1 MAKARYSVKVV
12 FFGVISSELRIIY
25 EAQSGDWPSD
35 AKAFS
40 LTLLSVIEDLETRV
54 KHLEDRLAVNSGN
67 SSLPSSKDS
76 LQSPKKRSLRV
87 NSGKKPGGQ
96 KGHKGQGGKLKDA
109 PDQTHKFEVT
119 HCPDCKVD
127 LKNQPVDLLIRKQ
140 EEDLPPI
147 RTVVTEYQTEVKTCP
162 CCNQQWQATGCPA
175 HIRHEFQYGPRIKA
189 LSVYLSAH
197 QFLPAKRIKDTM
209 AIFGVDLSTGTLDN
223 FRVCAA
229 RRLGGF
235 VDTMRQSIIDSLAGF
250 FDETGIKVKAAGHWI
265 HVAATSLFCLF
276 ILHAKRGR
284 IAHKQMGVLAH
295 FRGVLHRD
303 DYHSYRDIY
312 DQAKHALCC
321 AHLIRDLKY
330 AIERDDQE
338 EWAQPMIDLLLRAN
352 TQTQNSS
359 TGVLDVRW
367 RGRHRKEYDRLV
379 ALGLS
384 KNPLKVKENGEV
396 RGRTAQSKTCNLLLR
411 FQDKAE
417 DILRFMSDPNAEFT
431 NNQAERDLR
440 MNKVRQKISGGFRS
454 KKAGEEFM
462 AIRSFV
468 ATAVKRG
475 ADPVEELVKVFTP
488 DNQEYMWLARHPE

>member
-1 MAKARYSVKVV
+1 M
-12 FFGVISSELRIIY
+12 ISTELTKKY
-25 EAQSGDWPSD
+25 EEQSGPWSPE

-40 LTLLSVIEDLETRV
+40 LTLLSVVEKLEQRI
-54 KHLEDRLAVNSGN
+54 KHLEDRLAINSGN

-76 LQSPKKRSLRV
+76 LQSPQKRSMRTK
-87 NSGKKPGGQ
+87 SGKKPGGQ
-96 KGHKGQGGKLKDA
+96 RGHKGQGGKLKDD
-109 PDQTHKFEVT
+109 PDHTHKFEVT
-119 HCPDCKVD
+119 HCPDCNVD
-127 LKNQPVDLLIRKQ
+127 LKKQPIDLLIRKQ

-162 CCNQQWQATGCPA
+162 CCGQQWQAMGCPN

-197 QFLPAKRIKDTM
+197 QFLPAKRVKDTL
-209 AIFGVDLSTGTLDN
+209 AIFGVEISTGTLDN
-223 FRVCAA
+223 FRVWAA
-229 RRLGGF
+229 HRLGGF
-235 VDTMRQSIIDSLAGF
+235 VNTMRQSIIDSLAGF

-265 HVAATSLFCLF
+265 NVAATSLLCLF
-276 ILHAKRGR
+276 MLHAKRGR
-284 IAHKQMGVLAH
+284 IAHDQMGVLAH

-303 DYHSYRDIY
+303 DYHSYRDVY
-312 DQAKHALCC
+312 DQAKHSLCC

-338 EWAQPMIDLLLRAN
+338 EWAQPMIDILLRAN
-352 TQTQNSS
+352 KQTQNSS

-367 RGRHRKEYDRLV
+367 QDLLRKEYDRLV

-384 KNPLKVKENGEV
+384 KNPLKVKENGEA

-411 FQDKAE
+411 FQNKAE
-417 DILRFMSDPNAEFT
+417 DILRFMSDSNAEFT

-440 MNKVRQKISGGFRS
+440 MNKVRQKISGGFRF

-462 AIRSFV
+462 TIRSFV
-468 ATAVKRG
+468 ATAVKGG